1 MSSLAKKSI
10 LTVFL
15 VLVADQCLKFYIK
28 LHYPLGYDH
37 PIFSWF
43 HLYFIENNGM
53 AFGME
58 LFGKLFLSLFRI
70 AASVFL
76 IYYITKII
84 KRNYPTGYVVAISL
98 ILAGAIGNLLDSMFY
113 GLLFSDSA
121 AGIAQLLPIGGGYAS
136 LFYGR
141 VVDMLYFPL
150 IQGHFPSWI
159 PIWGGQDFI
168 FFRPIFNL
176 ADSSVSVGVF
186 IILLFYRR
194 YLSDTNEQKEI
205 QEKVKE

>member
-1 MSSLAKKSI
+1 MSSLTKKSI
-10 LTVFL
+10 LTVLL

-43 HLYFIENNGM
+43 HIYFIENNGM

-76 IYYITKII
+76 IYYIAKII
-84 KRNYPTGYVVAISL
+84 KRNYSAGYIVAISL

-113 GLLFSDSA
+113 GLFFSDSVN
-121 AGIAQLLPIGGGYAS
+121 GIAQWLPIGGGYAS

-150 IQGHFPSWI
+150 IQGHFPSWL
-159 PIWGGQDFI
+159 PIWGGEDFI
-168 FFRPIFNL
+168 FFRPIFNI

-186 IILLFYRR
+186 IILLFYRS
-194 YLSDTNEQKEI
+194 YLSDNKN
-205 QEKVKE
+205 KMGKDVHDK

>member
-1 MSSLAKKSI
+1 MSSLSKKSI

-15 VLVADQCLKFYIK
+15 VLIADQFLKFYIK

-113 GLLFSDSA
+113 GLLFSDSTIS
-121 AGIAQLLPIGGGYAS
+121 IAQWLPAGGGYAS

-205 QEKVKE
+205 QAKEKE